1 MSDSTEAVRKIEDK
15 REELEALADSDAA
28 TAWVAEE
35 LLEAAE
41 ERGGT

>member
-1 MSDSTEAVRKIEDK
+1 MSDRAEAVRKIEDK
-15 REELEALADSDAA
+15 REALEELADSDAA

-41 ERGGT
+41 EAGR